1 MMGQAELVARAQRG
15 DREAFDLLVMGALDR
30 LYAVARLILRDTDLA
45 EDATQEALVHCWR
58 ELPRLREPAKFDAW
72 LRRLL
77 VNAVADQFRRH
88 RRFRASMT
96 VLRHDPHGDD
106 PADSVADRDQVRR
119 GFERLG
125 VKHRT
130 ILVLHH
136 YLGLTTS
143 EAAAVLGVP
152 VGTAASRLHQGTAA
166 MRALLEADA
175 RGSSIEE
182 VSA

>member
-1 MMGQAELVARAQRG
+1 MGQAELVARAQRG

-77 VNAVADQFRRH
+77 VNAVTDQFRRQ
-88 RRFRASMT
+88 RRFRASVT
-96 VLRHDPHGDD
+96 VLRQDPHGDD

-125 VKHRT
+125 VEHRT
-130 ILVLHH
+130 ILVLYH
-136 YLGLTTS
+136 YVGLSTS

-152 VGTAASRLHQGTAA
+152 AGTAASRLHHATAA
-166 MRALLEADA
+166 MRAVLEADA
-175 RGSSIEE
+175 RGSSIKE

>member
-1 MMGQAELVARAQRG
+1 MGQAELVTRAQGG
-15 DREAFDLLVMGALDR
+15 DREAFDLLVTGALDR
-30 LYAVARLILRDTDLA
+30 LYAVARLILRDPDLA

-77 VNAVADQFRRH
+77 VNAVTDQFRGN
-88 RRFRASMT
+88 RRFKASLI
-96 VLRHDPHGDD
+96 VLRLDPHGED
-106 PADSVADRDQVRR
+106 PAGSVADRDQIRR

-125 VKHRT
+125 VEHRT

-143 EAAAVLGVP
+143 EAAAVLGIP
-152 VGTAASRLHQGTAA
+152 VGTAGSRLHHATAA
-166 MRALLEADA
+166 MRTALEADA

>member
-1 MMGQAELVARAQRG
+1 MGQAELVTRAQGG
-15 DREAFDLLVMGALDR
+15 DREAFDLLVTGALDR
-30 LYAVARLILRDTDLA
+30 LYAVARLILRDPDMA

-77 VNAVADQFRRH
+77 VNAVTDQFRGY
-88 RRFRASMT
+88 RRFKASLI
-96 VLRHDPHGDD
+96 VLRLDRHSED
-106 PADSVADRDQVRR
+106 PAGSVADRDQIRR

-125 VKHRT
+125 VEHRT

-143 EAAAVLGVP
+143 EAAAVLGIP
-152 VGTAASRLHQGTAA
+152 VGTAGSRLHHATAA
-166 MRALLEADA
+166 MRAALEADA